1 MKDTYVNAKKIARK
15 VGKMVI
21 YESQILGLTLYKTRL
36 HTLLTKKLSPSK
48 MTRKV
53 FVHWIFFWIPQAF
66 STETNIVQGLFFSN

>member
-1 MKDTYVNAKKIARK
+1 MKDTYVNAKKRARK

-21 YESQILGLTLYKTRL
+21 YESQILRLTLYKTRL

-48 MTRKV
+48 MTRKG
-53 FVHWIFFWIPQAF
+53 FVHSVSFWIPQAF